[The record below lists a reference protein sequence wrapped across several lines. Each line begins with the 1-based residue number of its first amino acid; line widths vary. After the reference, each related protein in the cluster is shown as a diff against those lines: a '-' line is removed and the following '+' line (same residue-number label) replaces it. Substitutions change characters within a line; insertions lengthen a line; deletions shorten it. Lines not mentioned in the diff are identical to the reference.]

1 MSAVRPT
8 DNTGVIVDEFIRY
21 ATQHLTTVTGIIST
35 TSLYPPLGTP
45 GPGIINWTGYTVPP
59 AAPSIPIGQVDTS
72 AIEMT
77 PEQEAIAERASQK
90 GADLNA
96 ATAAALSGVEYT
108 GGSSGGGGG
117 GGGSD
122 SGGVVSLPVD
132 KLPVDG
138 VEKIP
143 NYKTSVK
150 VPPEIVVAMR
160 KYGVGRSPLER
171 AHFLAQCA
179 HESGGFIYREELA
192 SGAAYE
198 GRRDLGNTQPGD
210 GVRYKGRGYIQL
222 TGRAN
227 YTKFGPVAGGDF
239 VGNPRVVAQ
248 QYYADTACLFWK
260 SNSLGPKCVNSSI
273 DTIKVVTKRINGGYN
288 GLNDRVSRFAVY
300 WRELQRD
307 PTLWA

>member
-1 MSAVRPT
+1 MSAIRPT
-8 DNTGVIVDEFIRY
+8 NNTGLIVDEFIRY
-21 ATQHLTTVTGIIST
+21 ATQHLNTVTGVIST
-35 TSLYPPLGTP
+35 TSLFPPVGTP
-45 GPGIINWTGYTVPP
+45 GPGIINWTGYIVPP
-59 AAPSIPIGQVDTS
+59 ASPSIPIRQVDTS

-77 PEQEAIAERASQK
+77 AEQEAIAERASER
-90 GADLNA
+90 GANANA

-117 GGGSD
+117 GD
-122 SGGVVSLPVD
+122 SNGVVSLPAD

-160 KYGVGRSPLER
+160 KYGVGRTPLER

-179 HESGGFIYREELA
+179 HESGGFVFREELA

-210 GVRYKGRGYIQL
+210 GVRFKGRGYIQL

-227 YTKFGPVAGGDF
+227 YTTFGPVAGGDF
-239 VGNPRVVAQ
+239 IGNPRIVAQ

-260 SNSLGPKCVNSSI
+260 SNKLGPKCVNSSI
-273 DTIKVVTKRINGGYN
+273 DTIKIITKRINGGYN

-300 WRELQRD
+300 WREVQRD
-307 PTLWA
+307 STLWL

>member
-21 ATQHLTTVTGIIST
+21 ATQHLTTVTGVIST

-45 GPGIINWTGYTVPP
+45 GPGIINWTGYTVTP

-77 PEQEAIAERASQK
+77 PEQEAIAERASQR
-90 GADLNA
+90 GADLNS

-117 GGGSD
+117 GGGD
-122 SGGVVSLPVD
+122 SGGVVSLSAD

-198 GRRDLGNTQPGD
+198 GRLDLGNIQPGD
-210 GVRYKGRGYIQL
+210 GVKFKGRGYIQL

-227 YTKFGPVAGGDF
+227 YTRFGPVAGANF
-239 VGNPRVVAQ
+239 VINPRIVAQ
-248 QYYADTACLFWK
+248 QYYAETACLFWTA
-260 SNSLGPKCVNSSI
+260 NRLGEKCIDSSI
-273 DTIKVVTKRINGGYN
+273 LTVKVITRRINGGYN
-288 GLNDRVSRFAVY
+288 GLEDRIKRFSVY
-300 WRELQRD
+300 WKEVQRD
-307 PTLWA
+307 PKLWT

>member
-1 MSAVRPT
+1 
-8 DNTGVIVDEFIRY
+8 
-21 ATQHLTTVTGIIST
+21 
-35 TSLYPPLGTP
+35 
-45 GPGIINWTGYTVPP
+45 
-59 AAPSIPIGQVDTS
+59 
-72 AIEMT
+72 MT

-90 GADLNA
+90 GADINS
-96 ATAAALSGVEYT
+96 ATNAALSSVEYS
-108 GGSSGGGGG
+108 GGSSSGGGGG
-117 GGGSD
+117 SSD
-122 SGGVVSLPVD
+122 SGGVVSLPAD

-198 GRRDLGNTQPGD
+198 GRRDLGNTQSGD
-210 GVRYKGRGYIQL
+210 GVRFKGRGYIQL

-227 YTKFGPVAGGDF
+227 YTKFGPVAGGEC
-239 VGNPRVVAQ
+239 VGNP
-248 QYYADTACLFWK
+248 
-260 SNSLGPKCVNSSI
+260 
-273 DTIKVVTKRINGGYN
+273 
-288 GLNDRVSRFAVY
+288 
-300 WRELQRD
+300 
-307 PTLWA
+307 

>member
-21 ATQHLTTVTGIIST
+21 ATQHLTTITGIITT

-59 AAPSIPIGQVDTS
+59 ASPSLSVGQVDTS

-90 GADLNA
+90 GADINS
-96 ATAAALSGVEYT
+96 ATNAALSSVEYS
-108 GGSSGGGGG
+108 GGSSSGEG

-122 SGGVVSLPVD
+122 SGGVVSLPAD

-160 KYGVGRSPLER
+160 KYGVGRNPLER

-179 HESGGFIYREELA
+179 HESGVFIEKNWQVEL
-192 SGAAYE
+192 
-198 GRRDLGNTQPGD
+198 RMKVDVIWVIHN
-210 GVRYKGRGYIQL
+210 
-222 TGRAN
+222 
-227 YTKFGPVAGGDF
+227 PVM
-239 VGNPRVVAQ
+239 V
-248 QYYADTACLFWK
+248 
-260 SNSLGPKCVNSSI
+260 
-273 DTIKVVTKRINGGYN
+273 
-288 GLNDRVSRFAVY
+288 
-300 WRELQRD
+300 
-307 PTLWA
+307 